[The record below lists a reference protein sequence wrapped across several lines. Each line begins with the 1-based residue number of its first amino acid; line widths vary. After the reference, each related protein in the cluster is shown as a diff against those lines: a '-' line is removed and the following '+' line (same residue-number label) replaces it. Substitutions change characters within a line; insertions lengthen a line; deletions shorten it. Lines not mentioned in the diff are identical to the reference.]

1 MLTQTP
7 VALCIIGDEIL
18 SGRTVDA
25 NTSYIAN
32 RLNRHGCTLSEVRI
46 VPDNEDKIIN
56 AVNEL
61 RNQNAWLLTTGG
73 IGPTHDDITASAIAR
88 AVGVPWEVHPEAD
101 ALMVAYYE
109 KLQLPYNSARRRMAT
124 MPRGAILIANPI
136 STAPAFAI
144 ENIIVMAG
152 VPKIM
157 QAMLENAL
165 PMIKGGAVKESL
177 SITTN
182 LGEGTMAARLTE
194 IQYEFPMV
202 NIGSYPQFPAQNGV
216 KGYKVTLVVSGLDS
230 QQLQMAMQKI
240 EQMIMDLNG
249 DIIK

>member
-1 MLTQTP
+1 MLNQTP

-18 SGRTVDA
+18 SGRTIDA

-32 RLNRHGCTLSEVRI
+32 RLNQHGCTLSEERI
-46 VPDNEDKIIN
+46 VPDIYDKIIK

-61 RNQNAWLLTTGG
+61 REQNEWLLTTGG
-73 IGPTHDDITASAIAR
+73 IGPTHDDITADAIAR
-88 AVGVPWEVHPEAD
+88 AVGRPWEVHPGAD
-101 ALMVAYYE
+101 ELLRAYYQ
-109 KLQLPYNSARRRMAT
+109 KLQLPYNEARRRMAT
-124 MPRGAILIANPI
+124 MPRGAILIDNPI

-165 PMIKGGAVKESL
+165 PLINGGAIKHSL

-194 IQYEFPMV
+194 IQYEFNMV
-202 NIGSYPQFPAQNGV
+202 TIGSYPQFPAQNGV
-216 KGYKVTLVVSGLDS
+216 KGYKVTLVVSGLDKDT
-230 QQLQMAMQKI
+230 LAMAMQKI
-240 EQMIMDLNG
+240 ETMIQDLNG
-249 DIIK
+249 EIL